1 VAVRGPRQ
9 NRGTKAKLSS
19 PKKQGQNLEVTGS
32 EVGLS
37 EAILVGPGSR
47 ANQKLSTWTYNRLS
61 GRVVLNQAVLLVN
74 WLELLRILLAGSGE
88 EGQDISC
95 LLLPRT
101 RGDQVLIDFLRV
113 IVCRTCG
120 PLLGP

>member
-1 VAVRGPRQ
+1 MIEFWSDVIADSLSRSVTTSKLVFTNAVG
-9 NRGTKAKLSS
+9 
-19 PKKQGQNLEVTGS
+19 
-32 EVGLS
+32 
-37 EAILVGPGSR
+37 
-47 ANQKLSTWTYNRLS
+47 STWTYNRLS